1 MKGQEGAVLGELA
14 LLRIVSKDFFYNE
27 LTIVNKVGEK
37 IILPVNFKSFL
48 VKVLFFFQIVEEF
61 LEQVFAGD
69 EVQIVCNLLF

>member
-48 VKVLFFFQIVEEF
+48 VKVLFFFQILEEF